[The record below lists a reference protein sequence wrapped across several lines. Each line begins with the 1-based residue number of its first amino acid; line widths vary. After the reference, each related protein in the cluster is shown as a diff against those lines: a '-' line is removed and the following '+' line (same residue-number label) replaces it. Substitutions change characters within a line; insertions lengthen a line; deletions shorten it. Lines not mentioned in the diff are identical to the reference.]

1 MLHKLYFSVP
11 VAALLAACAIEAMP
25 EPSEGEVLFAENCT
39 SCHGSD
45 ARGGILVGR
54 KKAPNLTEITARNGG
69 VFPRA
74 MVMSQIDG
82 YGRGKLPREQMP
94 EFGALLAGDQ
104 VPVEVDG
111 VMTPTPRSLAA
122 LLYYLESIQGS

>member
-1 MLHKLYFSVP
+1 MLLKFYFALP
-11 VAALLAACAIEAMP
+11 VVAVLAACAVDAMP

-39 SCHGSD
+39 SCHGRD

-54 KKAPNLTEITARNGG
+54 KKAPNLTEITARHGG

-74 MVMSQIDG
+74 VVMSQIDG

-94 EFGALLAGDQ
+94 EFGALLAGEQ

>member
-1 MLHKLYFSVP
+1 MNWMVWSALPLAAL
-11 VAALLAACAIEAMP
+11 VAACVAEAMP
-25 EPSEGEVLFAENCT
+25 EPTEGEVLFRENCT
-39 SCHGSD
+39 SCHGND

-54 KKAPNLTEITARNGG
+54 KKAPDLTSITARYDG

-74 MVMSQIDG
+74 HVMSQIDG
-82 YGRGKLPREQMP
+82 YGRGKLPAELMP
-94 EFGALLAGDQ
+94 EFGALLSGEQ

-122 LLYYLESIQGS
+122 LLFYLESIQGS